1 MSKPASKSTE
11 RRMEF
16 VEIVQVEEMPVLTAE
31 QNAELLA
38 SLETAR
44 QQVRSGDCLMLTQEE
59 IGPWLRAGLEKAR
72 HNLVDS
78 GSELRSV

>member
-1 MSKPASKSTE
+1 MSKPVSKSTE

-16 VEIVQVEEMPVLTAE
+16 VEIVQAEEMPVLTAE
-31 QNAELLA
+31 ENAELLA

-44 QQVRSGDCLMLTQEE
+44 QQVRSGECLTLAAEE

-72 HNLVDS
+72 Q
-78 GSELRSV
+78 RQ